1 MKTIPRFR
9 KGHFLPVLCVT
20 DGRKSGCVMED
31 IIQHQC
37 QQEHDRFIP
46 FCFGFFF
53 FFSNEVDSVAPMR
66 YCPTANHHDLLPAAA
81 AAWLSLR
88 SFTTATEE
96 QQCDAGREKK
106 HGEDESRGVTCG

>member
-1 MKTIPRFR
+1 
-9 KGHFLPVLCVT
+9 
-20 DGRKSGCVMED
+20 MED

-46 FCFGFFF
+46 FCFVFF

-66 YCPTANHHDLLPAAA
+66 YCSTANHHDLLPAAA
-81 AAWLSLR
+81 AVWLSLR

-96 QQCDAGREKK
+96 QQCDAGREKSTERMD
-106 HGEDESRGVTCG
+106 GEDESRDVTCG